1 VTRLQRLDIHG
12 IRGIRELSLCF
23 ERGSIVLGGA
33 NGTGKS
39 ACVDAIEFLYTGS
52 ISTLS
57 GTQGLSLRQH
67 GAHVGVPPAEAQVT
81 ADFADPEGSVT
92 RRLSG
97 QLEVPVALERHMA
110 NGARLAFILRRSQL
124 QQFIHAKPADR
135 YRSMADLIGAE
146 MLDRTEAALKGARD
160 ALESQLLQAQAG
172 LARIDARLAELPED
186 VSDDGLLLAANERL
200 ESLDGQYRLKTW
212 EDIRAIRAAVL
223 RAVAGARHDPAME
236 ARGRLVEELPRGI
249 GGERLRAAIAAY
261 RDVTGGGRPREER
274 LVDLLHLLRRGR
286 DYLRETPA
294 DRCPLCERDIRGRVL
309 FDRLVERVAQLE
321 EVSLHEQRIQE
332 AAADLSRVLQETGQR
347 LRALEPL
354 TAAAGLRPP
363 LDPLRDAIAMV
374 SGSVQDGAIAES
386 RELAKRV
393 VLALD
398 RWEAWARESV
408 AAIESS
414 LTSPPSEEEDDSA
427 GAVLAVLEEAAARRA
442 ALERG
447 REELARLEN
456 DLARFTA
463 ESAHAQRAFAL
474 ADVAFRT
481 FNRTKN
487 AEIQRV
493 YDDLRAD
500 LARMYGVLHPGEGHG
515 AVAIEMDPRKRG
527 SSDLR
532 MDFYGRE
539 DEDPRAFASEGHLD
553 SLGLCIFLAFARRFN
568 ADWPLLVLDDVV
580 ATVDAAHKVR
590 VARLLLDEF
599 GDRQLFI
606 TTHDSRWFRELQRLQ
621 EETGHTDM
629 RNLAIESWSLE
640 TGPRIRELGT
650 AGAA

>member
-1 VTRLQRLDIHG
+1 
-12 IRGIRELSLCF
+12 
-23 ERGSIVLGGA
+23 
-33 NGTGKS
+33 
-39 ACVDAIEFLYTGS
+39 
-52 ISTLS
+52 
-57 GTQGLSLRQH
+57 
-67 GAHVGVPPAEAQVT
+67 
-81 ADFADPEGSVT
+81 
-92 RRLSG
+92 
-97 QLEVPVALERHMA
+97 
-110 NGARLAFILRRSQL
+110 
-124 QQFIHAKPADR
+124 
-135 YRSMADLIGAE
+135 
-146 MLDRTEAALKGARD
+146 
-160 ALESQLLQAQAG
+160 
-172 LARIDARLAELPED
+172 
-186 VSDDGLLLAANERL
+186 
-200 ESLDGQYRLKTW
+200 
-212 EDIRAIRAAVL
+212 
-223 RAVAGARHDPAME
+223 
-236 ARGRLVEELPRGI
+236 
-249 GGERLRAAIAAY
+249 
-261 RDVTGGGRPREER
+261 
-274 LVDLLHLLRRGR
+274 
-286 DYLRETPA
+286 
-294 DRCPLCERDIRGRVL
+294 
-309 FDRLVERVAQLE
+309 
-321 EVSLHEQRIQE
+321 
-332 AAADLSRVLQETGQR
+332 
-347 LRALEPL
+347 
-354 TAAAGLRPP
+354 
-363 LDPLRDAIAMV
+363 
-374 SGSVQDGAIAES
+374 
-386 RELAKRV
+386 
-393 VLALD
+393 
-398 RWEAWARESV
+398 
-408 AAIESS
+408 
-414 LTSPPSEEEDDSA
+414 
-427 GAVLAVLEEAAARRA
+427 VLAVLEEAAARRA